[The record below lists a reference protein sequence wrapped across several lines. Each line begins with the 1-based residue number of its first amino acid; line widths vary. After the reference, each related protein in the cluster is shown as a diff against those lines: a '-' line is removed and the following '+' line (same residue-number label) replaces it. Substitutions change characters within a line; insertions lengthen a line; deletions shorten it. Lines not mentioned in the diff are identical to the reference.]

1 MTNKNLQTHR
11 AVIVVDVQNDFCND
25 GALAVADADS
35 ILPLVNQTIRQA
47 EQQGDLILLSR
58 DWHPAN
64 HASFQENGGRWPTH
78 CVAGTWGAKFHAQLY
93 QPASARLVNKALE
106 PEVEVYSAL
115 QGVLQHDASQ
125 SVAEYLRQN
134 AVEQVLVMGLALDYC
149 VKHTC
154 LDLVQAGFEVSILGA
169 ATRAIDAAH
178 VRVLRAELQL
188 AGVNWLD

>member
-35 ILPLVNQTIRQA
+35 IMPLVNQTIRQA

-64 HASFQENGGRWPTH
+64 HTSFQENGGRWPTH
-78 CVAGTWGAKFHAQLY
+78 CVAGTWGAKFHARLY
-93 QPASARLVNKALE
+93 KPASARLVNKALE

>member
-35 ILPLVNQTIRQA
+35 IMPLVNQAIRQA

-64 HASFQENGGRWPTH
+64 HTSFQENGGRWPTH
-78 CVAGTWGAKFHAQLY
+78 CVAGTWGAKFHVQLY

-134 AVEQVLVMGLALDYC
+134 AVGQVLVMGLALDYC